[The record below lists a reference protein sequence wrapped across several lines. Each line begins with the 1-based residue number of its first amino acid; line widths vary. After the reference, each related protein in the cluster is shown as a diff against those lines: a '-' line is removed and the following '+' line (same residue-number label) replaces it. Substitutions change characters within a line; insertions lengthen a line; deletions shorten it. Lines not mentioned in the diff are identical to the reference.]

1 MTLLQLI
8 TTFLISAIVLLF
20 IRIFWKQIVFIGT
33 VLYILGHLIFWSF
46 LVAVLWAA
54 FVSQTSQGWP
64 LLWVYFFLLFSG
76 IAIVYA
82 LIVINAFD
90 VVLEWIRLFIKRLS
104 N

>member
-1 MTLLQLI
+1 MTVFQFLTAMIVTGLVLI
-8 TTFLISAIVLLF
+8 IVKL
-20 IRIFWKQIVFIGT
+20 FWKQIVI
-33 VLYILGHLIFWSF
+33 VASILYILGHLIFWSF

-76 IAIVYA
+76 VAIVYA
-82 LIVINAFD
+82 LIVIDAFD
-90 VVLEWIRLFIKRLS
+90 LVVDWFRLLIKKLG

>member
-1 MTLLQLI
+1 MTVLQFFTATIITSLVLI
-8 TTFLISAIVLLF
+8 IVKL
-20 IRIFWKQIVFIGT
+20 FWKQIVI
-33 VLYILGHLIFWSF
+33 VASILYVLGHLVFWSF

-82 LIVINAFD
+82 FIVIDAFD
-90 VVLEWIRLFIKRLS
+90 VILEWIRLFIKRLS